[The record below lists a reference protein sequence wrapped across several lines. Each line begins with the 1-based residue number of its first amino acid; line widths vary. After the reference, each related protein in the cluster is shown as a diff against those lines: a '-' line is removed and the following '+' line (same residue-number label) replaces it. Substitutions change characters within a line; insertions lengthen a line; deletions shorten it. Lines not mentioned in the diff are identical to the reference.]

1 MAFTSATATV
11 SGNNI
16 DYAFTWTGFT
26 CSPSP
31 SIYVYLVDVNR
42 NSIITQLFAA
52 TTPSGSRSGTFTN
65 VYKGE
70 FRVQAYLFCTDPL
83 FITETTTVDNST
95 VSTINPP
102 TSGSPGGVPAPVT
115 NNPNSNFGICIP
127 TTGAVSMGTINVL
140 LERERTFINTELSG
154 NSNPAVPPSQFG
166 LSFLPSTG
174 TISKSRP
181 NAISEFRGYCHVPA
195 LVNST
200 AFYSFVSN
208 IDGDGT
214 LNIDYWNTS
223 NNIANIFIN
232 HNNPSS
238 PESTA
243 GSFTV
248 VSGGYIE
255 ITVVNNSFGTI
266 ETFLSVNVNGSSI
279 YNSGFTS
286 DFALGFNFV
295 ANSGDSIN
303 IISEANSY

>member
-1 MAFTSATATV
+1 MSFTSATATV

-16 DYAFTWTGFT
+16 DYAFSWTGFS
-26 CSPSP
+26 CSPNP

-42 NSIITQLFAA
+42 NSIDIQLFSA
-52 TTPSGSRSGTFTN
+52 TTPNGSRSGTFTN

-70 FRVQAYLFCTDPL
+70 YRVQAYLFCTDPL
-83 FITETTTVDNST
+83 FITETSTVDNST
-95 VSTINPP
+95 VSTIDPP
-102 TSGSPGGVPAPVT
+102 TGGSTPSPVT
-115 NNPNSNFGICIP
+115 SNPNSNFGICVP
-127 TTGAVSMGTINVL
+127 TTGALSMGTINVL
-140 LERERTFINTELSG
+140 LERSRTFTNTELSG

-166 LSFLPSTG
+166 LSYLPNTG

-181 NAISEFRGYCHVPA
+181 NAISEFRGYCHVPP
-195 LVNST
+195 LVNPT

-208 IDGDGT
+208 AGGT
-214 LNIDYWNTS
+214 GSLSIDYWNTS
-223 NNIANIFIN
+223 NNIANITVN
-232 HNNPSS
+232 HTNPFS

-255 ITVVNNSFGTI
+255 IVVTNTSFGTI
-266 ETFLSVNVNGSSI
+266 ETFLSVNVNGTSI

-286 DFALGFNFV
+286 DFALGYNFV

>member
-1 MAFTSATATV
+1 MSFTSATATV

-16 DYAFTWTGFT
+16 DYAFSWTGFS

-42 NSIITQLFAA
+42 NSIDIQLFSA
-52 TTPSGSRSGTFTN
+52 TTPNGSRSGSFTS
-65 VYKGE
+65 VYKGN
-70 FRVQAYLFCTDPL
+70 FKVQAYLFCTDPL
-83 FITETTTVDNST
+83 FITETSVVDNST
-95 VSTINPP
+95 VSTIDPP
-102 TSGSPGGVPAPVT
+102 TGGSTPSPVT
-115 NNPNSNFGICIP
+115 SNPNSNFGICIP
-127 TTGAVSMGTINVL
+127 TTGALSMGTINVL
-140 LERERTFINTELSG
+140 LERSRTFTNTELSG

-166 LSFLPSTG
+166 LSFLPNTG
-174 TISKSRP
+174 SPSKSRP
-181 NAISEFRGYCHVPA
+181 NAISEFRGYCHVPP
-195 LVNST
+195 LVNPT

-223 NNIANIFIN
+223 NNIANINIV
-232 HNNPSS
+232 HNNPFS

-266 ETFLSVNVNGSSI
+266 ETFLSVNVNGNSV
-279 YNSGFTS
+279 YNSGYTS
-286 DFALGFNFV
+286 DFALAYNFV

>member
-1 MAFTSATATV
+1 MSFTSATATA

-16 DYAFTWTGFT
+16 DYAFSWTGFT

-31 SIYVYLVDVNR
+31 SIYVYLVDENR
-42 NSIITQLFAA
+42 NSISIQLFAA
-52 TTPSGSRSGTFTN
+52 TTPNGSRSGTFSS
-65 VYKGE
+65 VYKGKYK
-70 FRVQAYLFCTDPL
+70 VQAYLFCTDPL
-83 FITETTTVDNST
+83 FIAETSIIDNST
-95 VSTINPP
+95 ISTINPP
-102 TSGSPGGVPAPVT
+102 TGGSTPSPVT
-115 NNPNSNFGICIP
+115 SNPNTNFGICIP
-127 TTGAVSMGTINVL
+127 TTGALSMGTINVL
-140 LERERTFINTELSG
+140 LERSRTFTNTELSG

-166 LSFLPSTG
+166 ISFLPNTG
-174 TISKSRP
+174 SPSKSRP
-181 NAISEFRGYCHVPA
+181 NAISEFRGYCHVPP
-195 LVNST
+195 LVNPT

-208 IDGDGT
+208 IGGDGT

-223 NNIANIFIN
+223 NNIANINIV
-232 HNNPSS
+232 HNNPFS

-266 ETFLSVNVNGSSI
+266 ETFLSVNVNGSSV
-279 YNSGFTS
+279 YNSGYTS
-286 DFALGFNFV
+286 DFALAYNFV

>member
-1 MAFTSATATV
+1 MSFTSATATV
-11 SGNNI
+11 SGNDI
-16 DYAFTWTGFT
+16 DYAFSWTGFS

-42 NSIITQLFAA
+42 NSIDIQLFAA
-52 TTPSGSRSGTFTN
+52 TTPNGSRSGTFTN

-70 FRVQAYLFCTDPL
+70 YKVQAYLFCTDPL
-83 FITETTTVDNST
+83 FITETSIVDNST
-95 VSTINPP
+95 VSTIDPP
-102 TSGSPGGVPAPVT
+102 TGGSTPSPVT
-115 NNPNSNFGICIP
+115 SNPNSNFGICIP
-127 TTGAVSMGTINVL
+127 TTGELSMGTINVL
-140 LERERTFINTELSG
+140 LERSRTFTNTELSG
-154 NSNPAVPPSQFG
+154 NSNPSVSPSQFG
-166 LSFLPSTG
+166 LSFLPNTG
-174 TISKSRP
+174 SPSKSRP
-181 NAISEFRGYCHVPA
+181 NAISEFRGYCHVPP
-195 LVNST
+195 LVNPT

-214 LNIDYWNTS
+214 LDINYWNTS
-223 NNIANIFIN
+223 NNIANINIV
-232 HNNPSS
+232 HNNPFS

-266 ETFLSVNVNGSSI
+266 ETFLSVNVNGTSI

-303 IISEANSY
+303 IIAEANSY

>member
-1 MAFTSATATV
+1 MSFTSATATV

-16 DYAFTWTGFT
+16 DYAFSWTGFS

-42 NSIITQLFAA
+42 NSIDIQLFSA
-52 TTPSGSRSGTFTN
+52 TTPNGSRSGSFTS
-65 VYKGE
+65 VYKGN
-70 FRVQAYLFCTDPL
+70 FKVQAYLFCTDPL
-83 FITETTTVDNST
+83 FITETSVVDNST
-95 VSTINPP
+95 VSTIDPP
-102 TSGSPGGVPAPVT
+102 TGGSTPSPVT
-115 NNPNSNFGICIP
+115 SNPNSNFGICVP
-127 TTGAVSMGTINVL
+127 TTGELSMGTINVL
-140 LERERTFINTELSG
+140 LERSRTFTNTELSG

-166 LSFLPSTG
+166 LSFLPNTG
-174 TISKSRP
+174 SPSKSRP
-181 NAISEFRGYCHVPA
+181 NAISEFRGYCHVPP
-195 LVNST
+195 LVNAT

-223 NNIANIFIN
+223 NNIANINIV
-232 HNNPSS
+232 HNNPFS

-266 ETFLSVNVNGSSI
+266 ETFLSVNVNGTSI
-279 YNSGFTS
+279 YNSGYTS
-286 DFALGFNFV
+286 DFALAYSFV